1 MLATS
6 FSGSE
11 GGLDNSVDSERSVIQ
26 RMLVEEMSFSNSD
39 NSQDLSGEL
48 LSEEE
53 YYGPMDLPS
62 QYTLQL
68 RPQGAVG
75 AYTG

>member
-1 MLATS
+1 MLETS

-48 LSEEE
+48 LSEE
-53 YYGPMDLPS
+53 
-62 QYTLQL
+62 
-68 RPQGAVG
+68 
-75 AYTG
+75 